1 MINEDIN
8 EIIEQIFTLND
19 IFNEKNSL
27 RIEEVF
33 ILFYFIFILFYFY
46 FILFL

>member
-8 EIIEQIFTLND
+8 EIIEQIFTFND

-33 ILFYFIFILFYFY
+33 FFFFFFFYIIVIFIIY
-46 FILFL
+46 